1 LLLEPYFL
9 YDRDYAV
16 VERSVVVVARRNLEV
31 LDAPKMDT
39 QRCEFGLER
48 NLRAWLLAEVCTAQ

>member
-1 LLLEPYFL
+1 MLLEPYFL

-16 VERSVVVVARRNLEV
+16 VERSVVVVVAQRILEV

-39 QRCEFGLER
+39 QL
-48 NLRAWLLAEVCTAQ
+48 

>member
-1 LLLEPYFL
+1 MLLEPYFL

-16 VERSVVVVARRNLEV
+16 VECSGAVVVVVVVARRNLEV

-39 QRCEFGLER
+39 QRQEFGLER
-48 NLRAWLLAEVCTAQ
+48 NSTA

>member
-1 LLLEPYFL
+1 LTDLLLEPYFL

-16 VERSVVVVARRNLEV
+16 VECSGAVVVVVVVARRNLEV

-39 QRCEFGLER
+39 QRQEFGLER
-48 NLRAWLLAEVCTAQ
+48 NSTA